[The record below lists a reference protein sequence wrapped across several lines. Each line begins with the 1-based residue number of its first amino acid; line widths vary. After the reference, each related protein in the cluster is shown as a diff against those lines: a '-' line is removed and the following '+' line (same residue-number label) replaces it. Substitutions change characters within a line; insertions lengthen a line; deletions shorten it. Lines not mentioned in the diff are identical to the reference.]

1 MHAEHAIGRLYH
13 GGLTRAC
20 RVMADVIPTVTPL
33 HNLKDLRIMANYIHS
48 LCLIVALT
56 TVLSASDTIAQTLE
70 FRQLSGGLIRVQNE
84 AGMDVAIRPGKTKKS
99 PAQFQP
105 KQELVLGDEFK
116 PMLVSLAGELVKRPD
131 QTNEP
136 IPMDG
141 VLIESV
147 MIGDKRAGIQIK
159 TKSLNILVAS
169 LDLVSDQGWIPSKES
184 EKIDLLILTVDDAKK
199 LDTARTNLW
208 LSGIV
213 VKQIALNSTTTMS
226 VATMEKFYASLGRN
240 RTLPTAVLPMIQV
253 PNKNLEFGDRQ
264 VVLLKELE

>member
-1 MHAEHAIGRLYH
+1 M
-13 GGLTRAC
+13 
-20 RVMADVIPTVTPL
+20 
-33 HNLKDLRIMANYIHS
+33 
-48 LCLIVALT
+48 
-56 TVLSASDTIAQTLE
+56 
-70 FRQLSGGLIRVQNE
+70 QNE
-84 AGMDVAIRPGKTKKS
+84 AGMDVAIRPGNTKKS

-105 KQELVLGDEFK
+105 KQELILGDEFE
-116 PMLVSLAGELVKRPD
+116 PMLVSSAGGLVKRPHE
-131 QTNEP
+131 TNER

-147 MIGDKRAGIQIK
+147 MIGNKRAGIQIK
-159 TKSLNILVAS
+159 AKSLNILVAS
-169 LDLVSDQGWIPSKES
+169 LDLVSDQGWIPTKQN

-213 VKQIALNSTTTMS
+213 VKQIVLNSTTTMS
-226 VATMEKFYASLGRN
+226 VATMKKFHASLGRN